1 MSLKNSKS
9 NCQERRLAEIVVI
22 VQLNMHVKVNGAM
35 FYSGIRCKI
44 NKKEFY
50 I

>member
-22 VQLNMHVKVNGAM
+22 AQLNMHVKVN
-35 FYSGIRCKI
+35 
-44 NKKEFY
+44 
-50 I
+50 